1 MTRTRGSSIAGRLNR
16 ILYVAA
22 GCFVLCIAVSLVSI
36 TLLSASITSF
46 VDNEYKVATSVSQI
60 MRGTQGMARH
70 TSQMILAS
78 ISNDTDNM
86 KAFYSESIEYRGF
99 MEDGVNSLSQSNLD
113 IVDKSEV
120 GKIVEAASNIPAI
133 QEELHSLC
141 ESGRG
146 AEAWETYKT
155 KFTPIVTDLRETVDS
170 ILYTSD
176 ASAQKRIAEK
186 NILVTLAYLLTIG
199 VGVIAIVVIYFLIR
213 NNAKAITDPI
223 RELKLASDHM
233 KNGKLDFNLQYEG
246 NDELGALC
254 ANFNES
260 CEKLSSYVDEI
271 AKFADAMNRGKLNYQ
286 SDITFVG
293 DFKQIGDSLDQLS
306 DSLSDDFS
314 KIGASAEQVYSGA
327 EQMSSVSAQLSQ
339 SAVEQAG
346 SVQELVT
353 IVNTVSDH
361 VATNAVTAL
370 EARDSANALYDSMSR
385 YADLM
390 KDVNRSIV
398 ETRDMTDKIRG
409 IIRNLET
416 ISFQTNTL
424 ALNAAVE
431 AARAGDAGRGFAVIA
446 NEIRELATEANHAA
460 SNTSMLLSDMIAK
473 VSSVSDQSQHAIG
486 SLESIVSDGNTTT
499 VSVEKISSASNDQKA
514 ALEQIRQSIREL
526 SQSIQ
531 GITSMAEE
539 SATSAEEL
547 QSQMKLLN
555 QMVDSFDIRERI

>member
-1 MTRTRGSSIAGRLNR
+1 MAGTRRSNIAGRLNR

-36 TLLSASITSF
+36 ALLSASISGF
-46 VDNEYKVATSVSQI
+46 VDSEYEVATSVSQI
-60 MRGTQGMARH
+60 MRGNQGMARH
-70 TSQMILAS
+70 ISQMILSS
-78 ISNDTDNM
+78 IAEDADDVKTYY
-86 KAFYSESIEYRGF
+86 AESVEYRGY
-99 MEDGVNSLSQSNLD
+99 MEDGLKDLSQLNSSAVDHANVSKTLEMAGNL
-113 IVDKSEV
+113 
-120 GKIVEAASNIPAI
+120 PAI
-133 QEELHSLC
+133 QEELHDLC
-141 ESGRG
+141 VAGRG
-146 AEAWETYKT
+146 AEAWNMYETTYA
-155 KFTPIVTDLRETVDS
+155 PIANDIRDTVNS
-170 ILYTSD
+170 VLYASD
-176 ASAQKRIAEK
+176 VSAQSRIAEK
-186 NILVTLAYLLTIG
+186 NILVTLAYMLTIG
-199 VGVIAIVVIYFLIR
+199 VGVIAIIIIYFLIR
-213 NNAKAITDPI
+213 RNAQAITDPI
-223 RELKLASDHM
+223 KELEEASDHM
-233 KNGKLDFNLQYEG
+233 RNGKLDFNLKYNG
-246 NDELGALC
+246 NDELGTLC

-271 AKFADAMNRGKLNYQ
+271 AMFADAMNRGKLNYR
-286 SDITFVG
+286 SNVAFVG

-306 DSLSDDFS
+306 ASLSDDFA

-327 EQMSSVSAQLSQ
+327 EQMSSVSTQLSQ

-353 IVNTVSDH
+353 TVNTVSDH
-361 VATNAVTAL
+361 VAANATTAL
-370 EARDSANALYDSMSR
+370 EARDSANALYGSMTR

-390 KDVNRSIV
+390 KEVNQSIT

-409 IIRNLET
+409 IMRNLET

-460 SNTSMLLSDMIAK
+460 TNTSMLLGDMIAK
-473 VSSVSDQSQHAIG
+473 VSTVADQSQRAIG
-486 SLESIVSDGNTTT
+486 SLETIIADGNTTT
-499 VSVEKISSASNDQKA
+499 VSVEKISSASNDQTA

-539 SATSAEEL
+539 SAASAEEL

-555 QMVDSFDIRERI
+555 QMVDSFDIREHI